1 LKSNVGSK
9 LQEYLDVELKGKCMN
24 PGDCLVL
31 NVLVENLE
39 FKWVAFLC
47 ISVWEGSSKALQDPL
62 QEDIEQAV
70 DAIRNKNLGSVCMT

>member
-62 QEDIEQAV
+62 QEDIEQAI